1 MKGNC
6 ILVNN
11 RTKVE
16 NMENEDK
23 IWVYI
28 NKHYTDEEEIT
39 GYLLEF
45 IINDLSWQLNFR
57 GDAPL
62 LIYRSNGNKHILQI
76 DGDLFFPA
84 DIDLADLENEEEIY
98 DSYLFQTEEALKILN
113 MLLYA
118 DLELESD
125 IEEDEKADFQPYFL
139 EYDGEQQEAFNNIL
153 QKVKDEK
160 VITKEDIILL
170 K

>member
-1 MKGNC
+1 
-6 ILVNN
+6 
-11 RTKVE
+11 
-16 NMENEDK
+16 MENEDK

-28 NKHYTDEEEIT
+28 NKHYTNEEEIT

-45 IINDLSWQLNFR
+45 IINDLRWQLNFR

-62 LIYRSNGNKHILQI
+62 LIYRSDGNKHILQI
-76 DGDLFFPA
+76 DGDLFFPIDA
-84 DIDLADLENEEEIY
+84 DLADLENDEEVY
-98 DSYLFQTEEALKILN
+98 DGHLFPIEEALKMLN

-125 IEEDEKADFQPYFL
+125 IEEEEKVDFQSYFL
-139 EYDGEQQEAFNNIL
+139 EYEGEKKEAFNNIL
-153 QKVKDEK
+153 NKVEK
-160 VITKEDIILL
+160 EQTITYEDIISL